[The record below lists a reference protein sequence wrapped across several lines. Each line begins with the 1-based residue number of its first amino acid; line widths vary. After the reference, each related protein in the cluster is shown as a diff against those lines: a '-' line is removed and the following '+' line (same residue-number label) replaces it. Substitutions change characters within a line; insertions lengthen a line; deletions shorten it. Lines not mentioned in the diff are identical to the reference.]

1 MARAKVKPIVD
12 VELPADDDLR
22 EVDGPTAVTGVGI
35 DVQFKG
41 DKEPW
46 RLRTLELE
54 NDEHLDQLQE
64 LLDDARQRNAVKDV
78 AAKAFA
84 AIGEAFQAI
93 DAEKVRI
100 AGEGIQVEPIT
111 IEINW
116 EGESDLELLENLAT
130 LLHELDERG
139 IDINSCDQFVDADYV
154 DKRREAAGLFVEDEA
169 AYELQE
175 SHYPALAVQGV
186 CVQAEPREYRR
197 TVVTTVTVTGPDGF
211 LNKTVTET
219 VETNS

>member
-12 VELPADDDLR
+12 VELAADDDLR
-22 EVDGPTAVTGVGI
+22 EVDDPTTVTGIGI

-100 AGEGIQVEPIT
+100 AGPGIQVEPIT

-130 LLHELDERG
+130 LLHELDKRG
-139 IDINSCDQFVDADYV
+139 IDPNNHDQYTDGNYV
-154 DKRREAAGLFVEDEA
+154 DKRRAAAGLFVKDEA
-169 AYELQE
+169 PYELQE
-175 SHYPALAVQGV
+175 NDYPAPAVQGV
-186 CVQAEPREYRR
+186 GVRAEPREYKR
-197 TVVTTVTVTGPDGF
+197 TVVTTITVTGPDRF
-211 LNKTVTET
+211 LGKTITET

>member
-100 AGEGIQVEPIT
+100 AGDDIAIA
-111 IEINW
+111 IDYS
-116 EGESDLELLENLAT
+116 GESDEELLENLAA
-130 LLHELDERG
+130 LLDELESRG
-139 IDINSCDQFVDADYV
+139 MSDLNKYPQYTDGDYLIKSKSDRCAPDDGDPCCGATEAD
-154 DKRREAAGLFVEDEA
+154 RIPA
-169 AYELQE
+169 
-175 SHYPALAVQGV
+175 SHMVWIQTVTTTQYNGNG
-186 CVQAEPREYRR
+186 
-197 TVVTTVTVTGPDGF
+197 TVVG
-211 LNKTVTET
+211 KTIAET
-219 VETNS
+219 RNEQVAL